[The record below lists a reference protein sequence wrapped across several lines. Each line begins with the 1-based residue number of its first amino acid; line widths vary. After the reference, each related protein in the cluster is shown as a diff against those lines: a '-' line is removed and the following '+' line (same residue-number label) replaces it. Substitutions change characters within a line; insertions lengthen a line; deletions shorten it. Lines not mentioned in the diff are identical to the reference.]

1 MKTKELKLTILL
13 SEEIDLDDDYIYA
26 LNVNQESE
34 IQLPK
39 VIYLDRVEKRNG
51 LAGIEEMVLEVKVE
65 GWML

>member
-1 MKTKELKLTILL
+1 
-13 SEEIDLDDDYIYA
+13 
-26 LNVNQESE
+26 
-34 IQLPK
+34 LPK

>member
-13 SEEIDLDDDYIYA
+13 SEKIDLDDDYIYA